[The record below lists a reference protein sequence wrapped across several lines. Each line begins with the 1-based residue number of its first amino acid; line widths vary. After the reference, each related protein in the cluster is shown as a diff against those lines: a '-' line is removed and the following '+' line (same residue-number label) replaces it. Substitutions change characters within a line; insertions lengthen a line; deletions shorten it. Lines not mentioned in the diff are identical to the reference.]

1 MGRVHCC
8 VGSHLRA
15 AEVLLTPKLPFSSS
29 AIRFKAGLGF
39 WPCSHVKVISLGVPF
54 NSSFTFTLLPPPLC
68 FQFLYF
74 GLFWR
79 AAPKHSPKSAP
90 AYRLNGFRMS
100 CA

>member
-54 NSSFTFTLLPPPLC
+54 NSSFTFTLLPPPPL
-68 FQFLYF
+68 LSIS
-74 GLFWR
+74 LFW
-79 AAPKHSPKSAP
+79 AILEGGTKTLSEIC
-90 AYRLNGFRMS
+90 S
-100 CA
+100 CLQT

>member
-54 NSSFTFTLLPPPLC
+54 NSSFTFTLLPPPPFAFNVFILG
-68 FQFLYF
+68 YF
-74 GLFWR
+74 GGRHQNTLR
-79 AAPKHSPKSAP
+79 NLLLPTDLTGSE
-90 AYRLNGFRMS
+90 
-100 CA
+100 